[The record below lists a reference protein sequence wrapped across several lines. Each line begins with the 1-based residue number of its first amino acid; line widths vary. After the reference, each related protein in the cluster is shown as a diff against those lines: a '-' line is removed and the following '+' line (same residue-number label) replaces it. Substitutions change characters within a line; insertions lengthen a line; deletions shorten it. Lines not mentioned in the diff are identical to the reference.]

1 MLGLKKMKSQN
12 QKEIDA
18 HEICAR
24 IFEKQF
30 HLIELEIAKE
40 ESLIYCP
47 NIEKE
52 IRETKDWIE
61 SQVKNI
67 RNSEEW
73 IQEIA
78 EEYGVLL

>member
-1 MLGLKKMKSQN
+1 MKSQN
-12 QKEIDA
+12 RQEIDT
-18 HEICAR
+18 HKLCGR

-30 HLIELEIAKE
+30 HLIELEIARE

-61 SQVKNI
+61 SHVKNI
-67 RNSEEW
+67 SDSEEW